1 MKKID
6 LLLEEYGSS
15 HKNKTNKF
23 IHWICVPAIFFSIVA
38 LIWSI
43 PLGPLENLKIYNF
56 QIINWATISLVLVV
70 FYYIKLSPLLTI
82 GMVFFS
88 TICLYVTNLLENLI
102 NSGKI
107 EFQLWLIAL
116 TIFVVSWIIQFIG
129 HEIEGKK
136 PSFLKDVQF
145 LLIGPAWLM
154 HFIYKKINLSY

>member
-82 GMVFFS
+82 GMVLFS
-88 TICLYVTNLLENLI
+88 TICLYMTNLLENLI

>member
-15 HKNKTNKF
+15 HKNKINKL

-43 PLGPLENLKIYNF
+43 PLGPLENLKINDY
-56 QIINWATISLVLVV
+56 QYINWATIALVFVV
-70 FYYIKLSPLLTI
+70 VYYIKLSPLLTI
-82 GMVFFS
+82 GMIIFS
-88 TICLYVTNLLENLI
+88 TICLYVTNYLENLI
-102 NSGKI
+102 FNGKI

-116 TIFVVSWIIQFIG
+116 IIFVISWIIQFIG

-154 HFIYKKINLSY
+154 HFIYKKINISY

>member
-82 GMVFFS
+82 GMVLFS
-88 TICLYVTNLLENLI
+88 TICLYMTNLLENLI

-116 TIFVVSWIIQFIG
+116 AIFAVSWIIQFIG

>member
-88 TICLYVTNLLENLI
+88 TICLYMTNLLENLI

-116 TIFVVSWIIQFIG
+116 IIFAVSWIIQFIG

>member
-15 HKNKTNKF
+15 HKNKTNKL

-56 QIINWATISLVLVV
+56 QLINWATISLVLVV

-82 GMVFFS
+82 GMVLFS
-88 TICLYVTNLLENLI
+88 TICLYMTNLLENLI

-116 TIFVVSWIIQFIG
+116 TIFAVSWIIQFIG

-136 PSFLKDVQF
+136 PSFFKRCTIFAYWTSVVNAFYLQ
-145 LLIGPAWLM
+145 
-154 HFIYKKINLSY
+154 KINLSY

>member
-15 HKNKTNKF
+15 HKNKINKL

-43 PLGPLENLKIYNF
+43 PLGPLENLKINDY
-56 QIINWATISLVLVV
+56 QYINWATIALVFVV
-70 FYYIKLSPLLTI
+70 VYYIKLSPLLTI
-82 GMVFFS
+82 GMIIFS
-88 TICLYVTNLLENLI
+88 TICLYVTNFLENLI
-102 NSGKI
+102 FNGKI

-116 TIFVVSWIIQFIG
+116 IIFVISWIIQFIG

-154 HFIYKKINLSY
+154 HFIYKKINISY

>member
-88 TICLYVTNLLENLI
+88 TICLYMTNLLENLI

-116 TIFVVSWIIQFIG
+116 AIFAVSWIIQFIG

>member
-15 HKNKTNKF
+15 HKNKINKL

-43 PLGPLENLKIYNF
+43 PLGPLQNLKINDY
-56 QIINWATISLVLVV
+56 QYINWATIALVFVV
-70 FYYIKLSPLLTI
+70 VYYIKLSPLLTI
-82 GMVFFS
+82 GMIIFS
-88 TICLYVTNLLENLI
+88 TICLYVTNYLENLI
-102 NSGKI
+102 FNGKI

-116 TIFVVSWIIQFIG
+116 IIFVISWIIQFIG

-154 HFIYKKINLSY
+154 HFIYKKINISY

>member
-15 HKNKTNKF
+15 HKNKINKL

-43 PLGPLENLKIYNF
+43 PLGPLENLKINDY
-56 QIINWATISLVLVV
+56 QYINWATIALVFVV
-70 FYYIKLSPLLTI
+70 VYYIKLSPLLTI
-82 GMVFFS
+82 GMIIFS
-88 TICLYVTNLLENLI
+88 TICLYVTNYLENLI
-102 NSGKI
+102 FNGKI

-116 TIFVVSWIIQFIG
+116 IIFVVSWIIQFIG

-154 HFIYKKINLSY
+154 HFIYKKINISY

>member
-15 HKNKTNKF
+15 HKNKINKL
-23 IHWICVPAIFFSIVA
+23 IHWICVQAIFFSIVA

-43 PLGPLENLKIYNF
+43 PLGPLENLKINDY
-56 QIINWATISLVLVV
+56 QYINWATIALVFVV
-70 FYYIKLSPLLTI
+70 VYYIKLSPLLTI
-82 GMVFFS
+82 GMIIFS
-88 TICLYVTNLLENLI
+88 TFCLYVTNYLENLI
-102 NSGKI
+102 FNGKI

-116 TIFVVSWIIQFIG
+116 IIFVISWIIQFIG

-154 HFIYKKINLSY
+154 HFIYKKINISY

>member
-56 QIINWATISLVLVV
+56 QLINWATISLVLVV

-82 GMVFFS
+82 GMVLFS
-88 TICLYVTNLLENLI
+88 TICLYITNLLENLI

-116 TIFVVSWIIQFIG
+116 AIFAVSWIFQFIG

>member
-56 QIINWATISLVLVV
+56 QLINWATISLVLVV

>member
-15 HKNKTNKF
+15 HKNKINKL

-43 PLGPLENLKIYNF
+43 PLGPLEYLKISDY
-56 QIINWATISLVLVV
+56 QYINWATIALVFVV
-70 FYYIKLSPLLTI
+70 VYYIKLSPLLTI
-82 GMVFFS
+82 GMIIFS
-88 TICLYVTNLLENLI
+88 TICLYVTNYLENLI
-102 NSGKI
+102 FNGKI

-116 TIFVVSWIIQFIG
+116 IIFVISWIIQFIG

-154 HFIYKKINLSY
+154 HFIYKKINISY

>member
-15 HKNKTNKF
+15 HKNKINKL

-43 PLGPLENLKIYNF
+43 PLGPLENLKINDY
-56 QIINWATISLVLVV
+56 QYINWATIALVFVV
-70 FYYIKLSPLLTI
+70 VYYIKLSPLLTI
-82 GMVFFS
+82 GMIFFS
-88 TICLYVTNLLENLI
+88 TICLYVTNFLENLI
-102 NSGKI
+102 FNGEI

-116 TIFVVSWIIQFIG
+116 IIFVISWIIQFIG

-154 HFIYKKINLSY
+154 HFIYKKINISY

>member
-15 HKNKTNKF
+15 HKNKINKL

-43 PLGPLENLKIYNF
+43 PLGPLENLKINDY
-56 QIINWATISLVLVV
+56 QYINWATIALVFVV
-70 FYYIKLSPLLTI
+70 VYYIKLSPLLTI
-82 GMVFFS
+82 GMIIFS
-88 TICLYVTNLLENLI
+88 TFCLYVTNYLENLI
-102 NSGKI
+102 FNGKI

-116 TIFVVSWIIQFIG
+116 IIFVISWIIQFIG

-145 LLIGPAWLM
+145 LLIGPAWLI
-154 HFIYKKINLSY
+154 HFIYKKINISY

>member
-15 HKNKTNKF
+15 HKNKINKL
-23 IHWICVPAIFFSIVA
+23 IHWISVPAIFFSIVA

-43 PLGPLENLKIYNF
+43 PLGPLENLKINDY
-56 QIINWATISLVLVV
+56 QYINWATIALVFVV
-70 FYYIKLSPLLTI
+70 VYYIKLSPLLTI
-82 GMVFFS
+82 GMIIFS
-88 TICLYVTNLLENLI
+88 SICLYVTNYLENLI
-102 NSGKI
+102 FSGKI

-116 TIFVVSWIIQFIG
+116 IIFVISWIIQFIG

-136 PSFLKDVQF
+136 PSFLKDVQV

-154 HFIYKKINLSY
+154 HFIYKKINISY

>member
-82 GMVFFS
+82 GMVIFS
-88 TICLYVTNLLENLI
+88 TICLYMTNLLENLI

>member
-56 QIINWATISLVLVV
+56 QLINWATISLVLVV

-82 GMVFFS
+82 GMVIFS
-88 TICLYVTNLLENLI
+88 TICLYMTNLLENLI

-116 TIFVVSWIIQFIG
+116 TIFAVSWIIQFIG

>member
-82 GMVFFS
+82 GMVLFS
-88 TICLYVTNLLENLI
+88 TICLYITNLLENLI

>member
-56 QIINWATISLVLVV
+56 QLINWATISLVLVV

-82 GMVFFS
+82 GMVLFS
-88 TICLYVTNLLENLI
+88 TICLYMTNLLENLI

-116 TIFVVSWIIQFIG
+116 TIFAVSWIIQFIG

>member
-15 HKNKTNKF
+15 HKNKINKL

-43 PLGPLENLKIYNF
+43 PLGPLENLKINDY
-56 QIINWATISLVLVV
+56 QYINWATIALVFVV
-70 FYYIKLSPLLTI
+70 VYYIKLSPLLTI
-82 GMVFFS
+82 GMIIFS
-88 TICLYVTNLLENLI
+88 TICLYVTNYLENLI
-102 NSGKI
+102 FNGKI
-107 EFQLWLIAL
+107 EFQLWLIAFI
-116 TIFVVSWIIQFIG
+116 IFVISWIIQFIG

-154 HFIYKKINLSY
+154 HFIYKKINISY

>member
-15 HKNKTNKF
+15 HKNKINKL

-43 PLGPLENLKIYNF
+43 PLGPLQNLKINDY
-56 QIINWATISLVLVV
+56 QYINWATIALVFVV

-82 GMVFFS
+82 GMIIFS
-88 TICLYVTNLLENLI
+88 TICLYVTNYLENLI
-102 NSGKI
+102 FSGKI

-116 TIFVVSWIIQFIG
+116 IIFVISWIIQFIG

-154 HFIYKKINLSY
+154 HFIYKKINISY